1 MADKGKSAYQEHAG
15 NMPDAGN
22 SKGGG
27 NSKPGGDPADIVGNA
42 RLRGEDPSPDNR
54 KRGQTS
60 QADGSSPGRH

>member
-1 MADKGKSAYQEHAG
+1 MADKERSAYQEKAG
-15 NMPDAGN
+15 QMPAAGN

-27 NSKPGGDPADIVGNA
+27 NSKPGGPEVDIVGNA

-60 QADGSSPGRH
+60 KADQGSARGS